1 MTMDVPFVDLKAQYR
16 SIRQEV
22 EAAIGEVLESAR
34 YVGGPQV
41 EAFESEFA
49 EYCGV
54 RFAVGVGNGTE
65 ALHLALVACGVQ
77 AGDEVITAANT
88 FTATAEAI
96 VQAGARPVFVDVDET
111 YTLDVEEVALAITPR
126 TRAIVP
132 VHLYGQ
138 PADMHPLMALAQR
151 HGVTVIEDAAQ
162 AHGARYDG
170 RRVGSLGHMACFSF
184 YPAKNL
190 GAYGDG
196 GAVVTDNPDWAGRVR
211 RLADHG
217 RSGYY
222 AHAEVGF
229 NSRLDALQ
237 AAILRVKLRHLDA
250 WNEARRE
257 VARAYEG
264 LLGSSGLVLPATRP
278 GREHVYHL
286 YVVRCPVGSADERD
300 RLRRDLEDAGVHTGL
315 HYPLPL
321 HLQPAYRSLGY
332 GRGTFARSEAWAD
345 QLLSLPM
352 YAELTREQIA
362 RVAEAALTAL
372 AERGWERPEHAQG

>member
-1 MTMDVPFVDLKAQYR
+1 MSMDVPFVDLKAQFR

-41 EAFESEFA
+41 EAFEEEFA
-49 EYCGV
+49 RYCGAQ
-54 RFAVGVGNGTE
+54 FAVGVGNGTE
-65 ALHLALVACGVQ
+65 ALRLALAACGVG
-77 AGDEVITAANT
+77 AGSEVITAANT

-96 VQAGARPVFVDVDET
+96 VQVGARPVFVDVDET
-111 YTLDVEEVALAITPR
+111 YTLDVGQVAAALTPR
-126 TRAIVP
+126 TRAIIP

-138 PADMHPLMALAQR
+138 PADMDPLMELAER
-151 HGVTVIEDAAQ
+151 HGVALIEDAAQ
-162 AHGARYDG
+162 AHGARYRG
-170 RRVGSLGHMACFSF
+170 RRVGGLGHMACFSF

-196 GAVVTDNPDWAGRVR
+196 GAVVTNDGAWASRVR
-211 RLADHG
+211 LLADHG

-222 AHAEVGF
+222 THSEVGF

-237 AAILRVKLRHLDA
+237 AVVLRVKLRHLDA
-250 WNEARRE
+250 WNEARRR
-257 VARAYEG
+257 VADLYKES
-264 LLGSSGLVLPATRP
+264 LGASGLVLPVTAP

-300 RLRRDLEDAGVHTGL
+300 RLRRDLEGAGVHTGL

-321 HLQPAYRSLGY
+321 HLQPAYTFLGY
-332 GRGTFARSEAWAD
+332 GRGAFPRCEAWAD

-352 YAELTREQIA
+352 YAELTGDQVSH
-362 RVAEAALTAL
+362 VAEALLCALGQL
-372 AERGWERPEHAQG
+372 GC